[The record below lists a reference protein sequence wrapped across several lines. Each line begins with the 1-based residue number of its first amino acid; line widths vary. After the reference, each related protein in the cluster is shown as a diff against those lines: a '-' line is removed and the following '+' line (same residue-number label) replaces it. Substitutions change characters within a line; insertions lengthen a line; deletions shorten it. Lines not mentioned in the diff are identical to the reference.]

1 MQAEKY
7 ISDEVLIRRVLEGQQ
22 EDFTLLV
29 ERHASPLLHFVGR
42 MIPVREEAEEI
53 VQDTLL
59 AAYQRLND
67 FDVRRASF
75 TVWLQRIAFYTVS
88 HHLRKHHP
96 TFISMDESQ
105 DTISATTD
113 AALDRLLS
121 EEGPDLRELLD
132 CALEQLRPEE
142 RMLLQLFYNDGQSLS
157 DIAFI
162 FGMTDKASTA
172 RAVSALTSR
181 LHRIRKKLFVN
192 IKRLRHEYQ

>member
-67 FDVRRASF
+67 FDSNNKNGGSNEGATIFLCLPLPVM
-75 TVWLQRIAFYTVS
+75 L
-88 HHLRKHHP
+88 LR
-96 TFISMDESQ
+96 F
-105 DTISATTD
+105 
-113 AALDRLLS
+113 LS
-121 EEGPDLRELLD
+121 EQHGSSQGLLR
-132 CALEQLRPEE
+132 
-142 RMLLQLFYNDGQSLS
+142 G
-157 DIAFI
+157 
-162 FGMTDKASTA
+162 
-172 RAVSALTSR
+172 R
-181 LHRIRKKLFVN
+181 L
-192 IKRLRHEYQ
+192 

>member
-67 FDVRRASF
+67 FDVRCPASI
-75 TVWLQRIAFYTVS
+75 LYR
-88 HHLRKHHP
+88 
-96 TFISMDESQ
+96 M
-105 DTISATTD
+105 
-113 AALDRLLS
+113 AAAHRLLYRFT
-121 EEGPDLRELLD
+121 PL
-132 CALEQLRPEE
+132 A
-142 RMLLQLFYNDGQSLS
+142 
-157 DIAFI
+157 
-162 FGMTDKASTA
+162 
-172 RAVSALTSR
+172 
-181 LHRIRKKLFVN
+181 
-192 IKRLRHEYQ
+192 